1 MLFLSL
7 LHEVPLVPG
16 GTLVTFTPDIFKRIS
31 GWPENFSTIFP
42 LVERGTLTVVC
53 LLLELD
59 NTGTLYRILSEAHS
73 PRSFCPHSHII
84 QMDSLVGRCYL
95 VM

>member
-7 LHEVPLVPG
+7 LHEVPLLG

-31 GWPENFSTIFP
+31 GWLENFSTIFP
-42 LVERGTLTVVC
+42 PVERGTLTVVC

-59 NTGTLYRILSEAHS
+59 NTGTLYRLVSKALS
-73 PRSFCPHSHII
+73 PRSLCPHSHKIE
-84 QMDSLVGRCYL
+84 MDSLAERCT
-95 VM
+95 

>member
-7 LHEVPLVPG
+7 LHEELLVLG

-31 GWPENFSTIFP
+31 GWLENVSTIFP

-59 NTGTLYRILSEAHS
+59 NTRTLYRLVSKALS
-73 PRSFCPHSHII
+73 PRSLCPHSHKIE
-84 QMDSLVGRCYL
+84 MDSLAERFT
-95 VM
+95 

>member
-7 LHEVPLVPG
+7 LHEVPLLG

-31 GWPENFSTIFP
+31 GWLENVSTIFP

-53 LLLELD
+53 LLLEFD
-59 NTGTLYRILSEAHS
+59 NTGTLYRLVSKALS
-73 PRSFCPHSHII
+73 PRSLCPHSHKIE
-84 QMDSLVGRCYL
+84 MDSLAERCT
-95 VM
+95 

>member
-7 LHEVPLVPG
+7 LHEVPLLG

-31 GWPENFSTIFP
+31 GWLENVSTIFP

-59 NTGTLYRILSEAHS
+59 NTGTLYRLVSKALS
-73 PRSFCPHSHII
+73 PRSLCPYSHKIE
-84 QMDSLVGRCYL
+84 MDSLAERCT
-95 VM
+95 

>member
-7 LHEVPLVPG
+7 LHEVPLLG

-31 GWPENFSTIFP
+31 GWLENVSTIFP

-59 NTGTLYRILSEAHS
+59 NTGTLYRLVSKALS
-73 PRSFCPHSHII
+73 PRSLCPHSHKIE
-84 QMDSLVGRCYL
+84 MDSLAERCT
-95 VM
+95 